1 MKIRDGFIVKNIAN
15 TNVVVAVGDAT
26 KYLNG
31 TITLNDS
38 GLLIWKE
45 LENGCE
51 KDRLIELILE
61 NYDTDANTAEKD
73 IDAFISTLKKH
84 EIII

>member
-1 MKIRDGFIVKNIAN
+1 MKIRDGFILKNIAN

-26 KYLNG
+26 KYLSG

-45 LENGCE
+45 LEKGCE

-61 NYDTDANTAEKD
+61 NYDTDAKTAEKD

>member
-26 KYLNG
+26 KYLSG

-45 LENGCE
+45 LEKGCE
-51 KDRLIELILE
+51 KVRLIELMLE
-61 NYDTDANTAEKD
+61 NYDTDAKTAERD